1 MKNTNDDNTWAF
13 MRSFTKF
20 LFPSVKP
27 EAPRFTQVAGAQI
40 VEGWGI
46 DPTGATPSTD
56 GLNKFFKENKRGDF
70 YIPSGFYWLDGPVK
84 LYEAATYTGGGS
96 TPYQPTGHTPG
107 VTRPSGT
114 LFFAQESAEHPFRL
128 DAEGHRTMFVSETW
142 TQNEYRWMHN
152 FGFTNIGLDGD
163 RVADYG
169 MKIYQMGEVGYIS
182 NCAITAFRE
191 AGVLATGSHA
201 PFTMRNCTVNGPL
214 AQEVEPNTTP
224 KTWVNDHP
232 YTGLHFARHPSFK
245 GSGGAVRIN
254 GLSGDGNNGG
264 IIRVSG
270 AHQVTL
276 FGPKFENNSFHT
288 IRFDAQGLGG
298 TYGKGGGAASL
309 SIVGGY
315 SQDATSHYKR
325 SDELIRIEEG
335 VTPMI
340 TMQGFVTTHNK
351 NGVLIRDIEKGKE
364 IPTMNSA
371 GSIRTGMFTYGP
383 AMSQLHS
390 HVQMGVGAKLFG
402 TLSSGKVASMLE
414 LNSDQTTALRAVN
427 SAGVTLKS
435 WRGSVKVRANTKG
448 VGFNGAT
455 PVAPPTIT
463 GVRGSQETNSQIIAC
478 LADLGLLIDETTE
491 QSAT

>member
-1 MKNTNDDNTWAF
+1 MKKETAETT
-13 MRSFTKF
+13 MGSFLSWMFGPPADLGSTESS
-20 LFPSVKP
+20 P
-27 EAPRFTQVAGAQI
+27 QI
-40 VEGWGI
+40 VKGPGI
-46 DPTGATPSTD
+46 DPTGATPSSD
-56 GLNKFFKENKRGDF
+56 GLNAFFKENKRGDF
-70 YIPSGFYWLDGPVK
+70 YIPSGFYWLDAPVK

-114 LFFAQESAEHPFRL
+114 LFFAKESTEYPFRL

-182 NCAITAFRE
+182 NCMITAFRE

-201 PFTMRNCTVNGPL
+201 PFTVRNCTVNGPL
-214 AQEVEPNTTP
+214 AKEVEPNTSP
-224 KTWVNDHP
+224 KTWVNDYP

-264 IIRVSG
+264 IIRISG
-270 AHQVTL
+270 GHQVTL

-298 TYGKGGGAASL
+298 NTGKGGGAASL
-309 SIVGGY
+309 TVVGGY
-315 SQDATSHYKR
+315 SQDSTSHYKR

-340 TMQGFVTTHNK
+340 VMQGFVTTHNGK
-351 NGVLIRDIEKGKE
+351 NGVLIRDIKKGE
-364 IPTMNSA
+364 VIPTLNSA
-371 GSIRTGMFTYGP
+371 GSTRTSMLTYGK
-383 AMSQLHS
+383 ATSQLHS
-390 HVQMGVGAKLFG
+390 HVQMGVGAKIMG
-402 TLSSGKVASMLE
+402 TLPSGKISSMLE
-414 LNSDQTTALRAVN
+414 LNSDQTTALLAVN
-427 SAGVTLKS
+427 SAGVTLKDS
-435 WRGSVKVRANTKG
+435 KGKLKLKINNTG
-448 VGFNGAT
+448 VGFNGVK
-455 PVAPPTIT
+455 PVKRPTIT
-463 GVRGSQETNSQIIAC
+463 GVVGSPEVQRQILSC
-478 LADLGLLIDETTE
+478 LTDLGLAIDQTSE
-491 QSAT
+491 Q